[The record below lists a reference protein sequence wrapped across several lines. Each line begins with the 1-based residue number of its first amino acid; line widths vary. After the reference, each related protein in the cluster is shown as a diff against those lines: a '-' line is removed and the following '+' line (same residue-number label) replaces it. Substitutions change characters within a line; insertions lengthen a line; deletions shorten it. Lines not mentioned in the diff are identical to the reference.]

1 MAKIE
6 GGGMVCMTRQAML
19 RKLAK
24 RQKMLEEYLKK
35 LRRRRGEK
43 TPVCRPSR

>member
-1 MAKIE
+1 
-6 GGGMVCMTRQAML
+6 MTRQAML

-35 LRRRRGEK
+35 LKRRRGEK
-43 TPVCRPSR
+43 NPACRPLR